1 MIPAHTRNLS
11 SKNDCHCENRHEQT
25 CTHARRPVEHFEN
38 AGPAIRSDISPRSV
52 AGVSGS
58 SFHIGKGGRMATL
71 FGSALFAEDFIGST
85 MFFVIGGVIVA
96 GLVGLLIFLR
106 MKPKDD
112 E

>member
-1 MIPAHTRNLS
+1 M
-11 SKNDCHCENRHEQT
+11 
-25 CTHARRPVEHFEN
+25 
-38 AGPAIRSDISPRSV
+38 
-52 AGVSGS
+52 AGVSG
-58 SFHIGKGGRMATL
+58 FTPHIGKGEGMGAL
-71 FGSALFAEDFIGST
+71 IGSALFADEFIGST